1 MCVCVNHMTS
11 NLFCF
16 NVVSWCN
23 KASKCCVADTHSVL
37 SSQVFS
43 FQTFFLILRRRRHH
57 HTRLCCAVVY
67 KVLWQKVWPCY
78 NYIIDSLKLQCGI
91 AISLFKTELSQ
102 NHSNLMTDIFF
113 SGDFFFVLKNLC
125 KHFGHVEFSLL
136 LLLHNLSKG
145 IARVQ
150 TLFWTFKVI
159 IVIIAL
165 YIYDKHHLVSI
176 FMRVVN

>member
-1 MCVCVNHMTS
+1 M
-11 NLFCF
+11 
-16 NVVSWCN
+16 
-23 KASKCCVADTHSVL
+23 
-37 SSQVFS
+37 
-43 FQTFFLILRRRRHH
+43 
-57 HTRLCCAVVY
+57 
-67 KVLWQKVWPCY
+67 
-78 NYIIDSLKLQCGI
+78 SLEFGGI
-91 AISLFKTELSQ
+91 AISLFKREKQLSKSLKSDDR
-102 NHSNLMTDIFF
+102 HIF
-113 SGDFFFVLKNLC
+113 SGDLFFVLKNLC